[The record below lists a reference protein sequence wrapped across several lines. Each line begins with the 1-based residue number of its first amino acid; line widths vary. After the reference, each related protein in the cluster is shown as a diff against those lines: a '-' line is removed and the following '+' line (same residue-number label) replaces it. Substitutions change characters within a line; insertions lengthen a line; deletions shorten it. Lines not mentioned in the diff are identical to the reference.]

1 MSDKRNE
8 DLKQFIIPE
17 NFMGESRLFQ
27 GQLKTRNV
35 VEGGLISGVLAI
47 FFWNVIS
54 VPITTKISLVIF
66 FSAPLGLLGL
76 FGVNGDPLSTF
87 IKIFFSWRRK
97 RGLMLFNNEARALK
111 EAPIK
116 LMMSEDGMGD
126 KLRDFLDARK
136 EKKATERASQ
146 EMVEGKTFEF
156 APDSSLEG
164 NYIDEDDDGDGTPSG
179 SAGNRHKTKHNQS
192 FVEVEVLE
200 EDDDTSLELDG
211 FTEDIDSSTVEE
223 SGLPLPDLGGAD
235 DVDLSSMTLT
245 RCLTPRN
252 LTIIPLRVKRSW
264 SLRQRIIL
272 TPKATRMGK
281 MKNLTRRICFNV
293 QKTETGDKLPIFLAH
308 KRCS

>member
-66 FSAPLGLLGL
+66 LSAPLGLLGL

-126 KLRDFLDARK
+126 KLRDFLDTRK
-136 EKKATERASQ
+136 EKKAAERASQ
-146 EMVEGKTFEF
+146 EL
-156 APDSSLEG
+156 SL
-164 NYIDEDDDGDGTPSG
+164 I
-179 SAGNRHKTKHNQS
+179 H
-192 FVEVEVLE
+192 
-200 EDDDTSLELDG
+200 
-211 FTEDIDSSTVEE
+211 I
-223 SGLPLPDLGGAD
+223 
-235 DVDLSSMTLT
+235 
-245 RCLTPRN
+245 
-252 LTIIPLRVKRSW
+252 
-264 SLRQRIIL
+264 
-272 TPKATRMGK
+272 
-281 MKNLTRRICFNV
+281 
-293 QKTETGDKLPIFLAH
+293 
-308 KRCS
+308 

>member
-66 FSAPLGLLGL
+66 LSAPLGLLGL

-126 KLRDFLDARK
+126 KLRDFLDTRK
-136 EKKATERASQ
+136 EKKAAERASQ

-211 FTEDIDSSTVEE
+211 FTEDIDDVELSNDDTNEMPDAEE
-223 SGLPLPDLGGAD
+223 SDDNPPACETQLEPAAEDNSDAEGDADGEDEELDEEDL
-235 DVDLSSMTLT
+235 
-245 RCLTPRN
+245 
-252 LTIIPLRVKRSW
+252 
-264 SLRQRIIL
+264 
-272 TPKATRMGK
+272 
-281 MKNLTRRICFNV
+281 F
-293 QKTETGDKLPIFLAH
+293 
-308 KRCS
+308 

>member
-66 FSAPLGLLGL
+66 LSAPLGLLGL

-136 EKKATERASQ
+136 EKKAAERASQ

-164 NYIDEDDDGDGTPSG
+164 NYIDEDDDGDETPSG
-179 SAGNRHKTKHNQS
+179 SAGNLHKTKRNQS
-192 FVEVEVLE
+192 F
-200 EDDDTSLELDG
+200 
-211 FTEDIDSSTVEE
+211 EE
-223 SGLPLPDLGGAD
+223 SGLPLPDLGGTNDVELSND
-235 DVDLSSMTLT
+235 DTNEMPDAEEPDVPCVGAYHAGEGEGMPCRARPISRGGAGERAVLFSKPWCAFST
-245 RCLTPRN
+245 
-252 LTIIPLRVKRSW
+252 VAQKR
-264 SLRQRIIL
+264 LQ
-272 TPKATRMGK
+272 G
-281 MKNLTRRICFNV
+281 
-293 QKTETGDKLPIFLAH
+293 TGQ
-308 KRCS
+308 

>member
-1 MSDKRNE
+1 M
-8 DLKQFIIPE
+8 
-17 NFMGESRLFQ
+17 
-27 GQLKTRNV
+27 
-35 VEGGLISGVLAI
+35 ISGVLAI

-136 EKKATERASQ
+136 EKKAAERASQ

-164 NYIDEDDDGDGTPSG
+164 NYIDEDDDGDETPSG
-179 SAGNRHKTKHNQS
+179 SAGNLHKTKRNQS

-235 DVDLSSMTLT
+235 DVELSNDDTNEMPDAEEPDDNPPACETQLESAAEDNSDAEGDADGEDEELDEEDL
-245 RCLTPRN
+245 
-252 LTIIPLRVKRSW
+252 
-264 SLRQRIIL
+264 
-272 TPKATRMGK
+272 
-281 MKNLTRRICFNV
+281 F
-293 QKTETGDKLPIFLAH
+293 
-308 KRCS
+308 

>member
-1 MSDKRNE
+1 
-8 DLKQFIIPE
+8 
-17 NFMGESRLFQ
+17 MGESRLFQ

-66 FSAPLGLLGL
+66 LSAPLGLLGL

-126 KLRDFLDARK
+126 KLRDFLDTRK
-136 EKKATERASQ
+136 EKKAAERASQ

-192 FVEVEVLE
+192 LVEVEVLE

-235 DVDLSSMTLT
+235 DVELSNDDTNDMPDAEESDDNPPACETQLEPAAEDNSDAEGDADGEDEELDEEDL
-245 RCLTPRN
+245 
-252 LTIIPLRVKRSW
+252 
-264 SLRQRIIL
+264 
-272 TPKATRMGK
+272 
-281 MKNLTRRICFNV
+281 F
-293 QKTETGDKLPIFLAH
+293 
-308 KRCS
+308 

>member
-136 EKKATERASQ
+136 EKKAAERASQ

-164 NYIDEDDDGDGTPSG
+164 NYIDEDDDGDETPSG
-179 SAGNRHKTKHNQS
+179 SACNLHKTKRNQS

-235 DVDLSSMTLT
+235 DVELSNDDTNEMPDAEEPDDNPPACETQLESAAEDNSDAEGDADGEDEELDEEDL
-245 RCLTPRN
+245 
-252 LTIIPLRVKRSW
+252 
-264 SLRQRIIL
+264 
-272 TPKATRMGK
+272 
-281 MKNLTRRICFNV
+281 F
-293 QKTETGDKLPIFLAH
+293 
-308 KRCS
+308 

>member
-66 FSAPLGLLGL
+66 LSAPLGLLGL

-111 EAPIK
+111 EAPITHIEK
-116 LMMSEDGMGD
+116 ASALKRFFSFFTQSLHESLM
-126 KLRDFLDARK
+126 LLDN
-136 EKKATERASQ
+136 EIPPFPSQ
-146 EMVEGKTFEF
+146 
-156 APDSSLEG
+156 SI
-164 NYIDEDDDGDGTPSG
+164 NYIFVFPCSENIVVDCDNFDTKAITDTICLHTFCDDSAEKTSFHMTGFRSNDVPRGTYICVCPDKFS
-179 SAGNRHKTKHNQS
+179 SANPHEIIQIFHQN
-192 FVEVEVLE
+192 FA
-200 EDDDTSLELDG
+200 
-211 FTEDIDSSTVEE
+211 DSPAKK
-223 SGLPLPDLGGAD
+223 G
-235 DVDLSSMTLT
+235 
-245 RCLTPRN
+245 
-252 LTIIPLRVKRSW
+252 
-264 SLRQRIIL
+264 
-272 TPKATRMGK
+272 
-281 MKNLTRRICFNV
+281 
-293 QKTETGDKLPIFLAH
+293 
-308 KRCS
+308 